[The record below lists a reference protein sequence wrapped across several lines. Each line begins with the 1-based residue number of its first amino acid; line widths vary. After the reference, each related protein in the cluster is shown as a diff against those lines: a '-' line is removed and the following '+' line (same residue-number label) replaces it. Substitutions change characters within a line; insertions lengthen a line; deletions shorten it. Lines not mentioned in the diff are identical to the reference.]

1 MPLKGIAETA
11 RTLSYYTRLQHVVA
25 NNLANANTDAFKADR
40 MTAHLLAGSESLI
53 PVQETDFQQGAL
65 RETGRPLDLA
75 LDGLG
80 FLVVQT
86 ENGERLTRSGSLRLD
101 QVGQVIDSLG
111 APVLGQEGP
120 IVLTGNSVE
129 VLHDGSVLL
138 DGAVVD
144 RLRIET
150 VSDPSTLLKE
160 GHGRFVP
167 AGATEPVA
175 VEQVRVHQGSVE
187 EANLDPILSMVDLVR
202 IQRAYTANVDV
213 LKAMD
218 DVLGSITKDV
228 GTV

>member
-75 LDGLG
+75 LDGPG